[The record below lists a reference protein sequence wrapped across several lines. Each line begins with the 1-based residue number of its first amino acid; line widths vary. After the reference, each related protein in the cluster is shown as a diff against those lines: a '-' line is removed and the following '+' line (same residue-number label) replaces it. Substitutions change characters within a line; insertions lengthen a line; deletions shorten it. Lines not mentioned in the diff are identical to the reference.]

1 MKKVLLSF
9 ILFLAIFVSSYN
21 SVLAQTD
28 PYEEQITLFK
38 SDIELKQNT
47 DIVIKEE
54 IHYYLPSYSHGI
66 IREIP
71 VDYNVQVGFKRPTK
85 LLLDEI
91 YYYEESNPSIKYD
104 EYSRS
109 NNNGYA
115 IFQIGDADTTVQ
127 GNYVYVISY
136 TLRYATNYFDDHD
149 ELYLNITG
157 DGWNVPISKVIA
169 NISLP
174 GEIIN
179 KVCYTGIYNSTLS
192 DCTYTEVSSNQVT
205 LSTNNILG
213 TYEGLTTVIA
223 MPKGTLEDTTKQQT
237 IETILA
243 NIGILLPIPVFIL
256 MYIYIKRKN
265 SNKKLTIIPHYNPP
279 KNIYPLLAGYIYSCN
294 VKDKYVSAQIIQMAL
309 DGYIKIKQEDK
320 KNYTLVKNNVD
331 LDTATDSVKTLLTGL
346 FGNSESV
353 NTKKI
358 SSDFYRTVISIS
370 GILSKEVLDKEYFSK
385 KKENLKNILLAIGIV
400 GTILSFILGPFLATI
415 AATGWTVGL
424 IVSSVIVIILST
436 RIDIRSEKGN
446 EIYYELEG
454 LKLYIDTAE
463 EKRIEF
469 HNNPKKYSG
478 VFEKLLPYA
487 IIFGLEKKWMKE
499 FEDIYIQQPDWYQ
512 GDISA
517 FNTYVLINSIS
528 NISSNVHSKSVASNS
543 SAGFRSS
550 GGASGGSGFGG
561 GSSGGGFGGGGGG
574 SW

>member
-9 ILFLAIFVSSYN
+9 ILFFAILTSCRSNVF
-21 SVLAQTD
+21 AETD

-54 IHYYLPSYSHGI
+54 IHYYLPSYGHGI

-71 VDYNVQVGFKRPTK
+71 VDYSVQVGFKRPTI

-91 YYYEESNPSIKYD
+91 YYYEESNPSVKYD

-109 NNNGYA
+109 SSNGYA
-115 IFQIGDADTTVQ
+115 IFKIGDADTSIQ

-136 TLRYATNYFDDHD
+136 TLRYATNYFNDHD

-157 DGWNVPISKVIA
+157 DGWNIPISKVEA
-169 NISLP
+169 NISVP
-174 GEIIN
+174 GGITN
-179 KVCYTGIYNSTLS
+179 KVCYTGAYSSTLS
-192 DCTYTEVSSNQVT
+192 DCTYTDI
-205 LSTNNILG
+205 STNNVSLTTNNELG
-213 TYEGLTTVIA
+213 SYEGLTATIA
-223 MPKGTLEDTTKQQT
+223 MPKGTLADTTKQQI

-243 NIGILLPIPVFIL
+243 NIGILLPIPAFIL
-256 MYIYIKRKN
+256 MYAYVKKKN
-265 SNKKLTIIPHYNPP
+265 NNKKLTVIPHYNSP
-279 KNIYPLLAGYIYSCN
+279 KDIYPLLGGYIYSCA
-294 VKDKYVSAQIIQMAL
+294 VKDKYISAQIIQMAL

-320 KNYTLVKNNVD
+320 KNYTLVKNNTD
-331 LDTATDSVKTLLTGL
+331 MDTVSDSVKTLFTGL
-346 FGNSESV
+346 LGDKESI

-358 SSDFYRTVISIS
+358 SSDFYKTVISIS

-385 KKENLKNILLAIGIV
+385 KKQNLKGILLTIGIV
-400 GTILSFILGPFLATI
+400 GTILSFILGSFLATI
-415 AATGWTVGL
+415 AATGWTIGL
-424 IVSSVIVIILST
+424 IISSVIVIILST
-436 RIDIRSEKGN
+436 KIDIRSEKGN
-446 EIYYELEG
+446 KIYYELEG

-469 HNNPKKYSG
+469 HNDPKKYSG
-478 VFEKLLPYA
+478 IFEKLLPYA
-487 IIFGLEKKWMKE
+487 MIFGLEKKWMKE
-499 FEDIYIQQPDWYQ
+499 FEDIYTQQPDWYQ
-512 GDISA
+512 GDLNT
-517 FNTYVLINSIS
+517 FNSYVLLNSIS
-528 NISSNVHSKSVASNS
+528 NINNNVHSKSVASNS

-550 GGASGGSGFGG
+550 GGASGGSGFSG